1 LTGLCDDSYDVPMGK
16 ISLKDIA
23 GKSGV
28 SISTVSRVINDP
40 EQVQL
45 QTRDAVYQAMRDLGY
60 KPSLKTDLTKK
71 GSGAIAMISSYKD
84 SEFFMDFTMALQD
97 ELSRHKLYPLLIDTR
112 GNNSLSDFIAG
123 NNDWVNLVDGAI
135 VFYCEID
142 LAARDFFHT
151 RNLPVVT
158 VHNRCPYFF
167 SVMNND
173 YLGGYDTADYLWGK
187 GYRKFGMVYWNTL
200 KDEKSRDRKIGFC
213 KFLEEKNMPLN
224 EEEQLVLGDMTMEG
238 GARATEQLL
247 FRYKADVIFYACDTM
262 AIGGMEYCREKHIR
276 IPEDLGIMGFDD
288 IRMAEAMNLT
298 TMKQFIPAKA
308 RSVSNHITDAIK
320 GVVPSE
326 FPEEVTFTPVVV
338 ERKTT

>member
-1 LTGLCDDSYDVPMGK
+1 MFMGK

-23 GKSGV
+23 GESGV

-45 QTRDAVYQAMRDLGY
+45 QTRNAVYQAMRSLGY

-71 GSGAIAMISSYKD
+71 GSGAIALITSCKD

-97 ELSRHKLYPLLIDTR
+97 ELSSYKLYPLLIDTR
-112 GNNSLSDFIAG
+112 GESSLSNFIAG
-123 NNDWVNLVDGAI
+123 NSDWVNLVDAVI

-142 LAARDFFHT
+142 ETARDFFNT

-158 VHNRCPYFF
+158 VHNRCPYFY

-173 YLGGYDTADYLWGK
+173 YLGGYDSAAYLWGK

-213 KFLEEKNMPLN
+213 KFLEEKGIPLN
-224 EEEQLVLGDMTMEG
+224 EEEQLVLGEMTIEG
-238 GARATEQLL
+238 GALATEQLL
-247 FRYKADVIFYACDTM
+247 SHYKADVIFYACDTM

-276 IPEDLGIMGFDD
+276 IPEDLALMGFDD

-308 RSVSNHITDAIK
+308 RSVSHHITDALK
-320 GVVPSE
+320 GAVPSE
-326 FPEEVTFTPVVV
+326 IPEEVTITPVVV

>member
-1 LTGLCDDSYDVPMGK
+1 MPMGK
-16 ISLKDIA
+16 INLKDIA

-40 EQVQL
+40 EQVQV
-45 QTRDAVYQAMRDLGY
+45 QTRDSVYQAMRELGY
-60 KPSLKTDLTKK
+60 KPSLKTDPAKN
-71 GSGAIAMISSYKD
+71 GGGAIALITSHKD

-97 ELSRHKLYPLLIDTR
+97 KLSGHKLYPLLIDTR
-112 GNNSLSDFIAG
+112 GKASLSDFIAG
-123 NNDWVNLVDGAI
+123 NSDWVNLVDAVI

-142 LAARDFFHT
+142 ETARDFFKS

-158 VHNRCPYFF
+158 VHSRCPYFF

-173 YLGGYDTADYLWGK
+173 YLGGYDTAAYLWGR

-213 KFLEEKNMPLN
+213 KFLEEKNTPLN
-224 EEEQLVLGDMTMEG
+224 EEVQLVLGDMSIEG
-238 GARATEQLL
+238 GVRATEQLL
-247 FRYKADVIFYACDTM
+247 SGYKPDVIFYACDTM
-262 AIGGMEYCREKHIR
+262 AIGGMEYCRETGVR
-276 IPEDLGIMGFDD
+276 IPEDLALMGFDD

-308 RSVSNHITDAIK
+308 RTVSNHIIEALN
-320 GVVPSE
+320 GAVPSE
-326 FPEEVTFTPVVV
+326 FPEEVTITPVVV